1 MKKILITIFIT
12 LFLISLVV
20 VIARD
25 ESFQGAKKEHSVELY
40 PPEYWEFSNTASV
53 NAYAQDIVYS
63 TATYGSIA
71 IETQRSRYRNTA
83 SYDIWVYNLDQ
94 LDNDE
99 IYEVWFVDDDTGYK
113 LTGGVFT
120 VDSRG
125 DERHSASF
133 TTYLDVYDRVVVT
146 VEPYPDEDPNPSG
159 EIALIADINLEHL
172 IKRRVSMGE
181 SYLS

>member
-1 MKKILITIFIT
+1 MKKIIIAIIIT
-12 LFLISLVV
+12 LFLTSIIAVV
-20 VIARD
+20 ARD
-25 ESFQGAKKEHSVELY
+25 GTTQAAKKEHSVELY
-40 PPEYWEFSNTASV
+40 PPENWEFSNTASV
-53 NAYAQDIVYS
+53 NAYNQDLVYG

-71 IETQRSRYRNTA
+71 IETQRSRYRNSA